1 MVEGVIMVAHDVW
14 LKAKQVERVIDMNYP
29 KMTQKESEMFINK
42 FINYKNIWLVSEV
55 LCQDLKPN
63 SLKTIM

>member
-1 MVEGVIMVAHDVW
+1 MVAHDVW

-42 FINYKNIWLVSEV
+42 FINYQNIWLISEV
-55 LCQDLKPN
+55 NKCPSSVTNLK
-63 SLKTIM
+63 KMIM

>member
-1 MVEGVIMVAHDVW
+1 MVAHDVW

-42 FINYKNIWLVSEV
+42 FINYKNIWLISEV
-55 LCQDLKPN
+55 LCQGLKPN
-63 SLKTIM
+63 SLKTTM